1 MTKTKSAKTIAS
13 QIGDCYNQM
22 TGYEE
27 MLTIARKRGMEYE
40 IERLTRQIAEC
51 EGELDYLMEDAIERG
66 YGPEDFES

>member
-27 MLTIARKRGMEYE
+27 MLTIARKRGMVM
-40 IERLTRQIAEC
+40 
-51 EGELDYLMEDAIERG
+51 G
-66 YGPEDFES
+66 